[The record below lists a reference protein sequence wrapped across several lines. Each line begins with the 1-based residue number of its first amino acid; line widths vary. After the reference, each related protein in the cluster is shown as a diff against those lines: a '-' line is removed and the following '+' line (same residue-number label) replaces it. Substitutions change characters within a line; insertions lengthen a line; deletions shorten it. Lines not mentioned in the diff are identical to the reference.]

1 VALSDDARHVGDRVL
16 YCAQDNTFSAP
27 HGERF
32 DRLGRYMGGP
42 AAGDLGRYPLKV
54 KDNRVLVD
62 VSGEL
67 ELPDRSPSS
76 DAPAG
81 PRCEGAEDPPGFFQ
95 GERLEGLPRPL
106 SGRTRSPDLL
116 RYLPRRREDRHFLF
130 GHRRSRS
137 SGLAVRSD
145 RSSAAMCRLRAGAA
159 KQFGRS

>member
-1 VALSDDARHVGDRVL
+1 MRRLTIALSLLGVVLVTAVIFLWPRDQQPAGEVVAGTVDEVQSRQVVYLAGPGVFVVAADTGFVALSDDARHVGDRVL

-32 DRLGRYMGGP
+32 DRRGRYMGGP

-62 VSGEL
+62 VSGQL

-95 GERLEGLPRPL
+95 G
-106 SGRTRSPDLL
+106 
-116 RYLPRRREDRHFLF
+116 
-130 GHRRSRS
+130 
-137 SGLAVRSD
+137 
-145 RSSAAMCRLRAGAA
+145 GAP
-159 KQFGRS
+159 